1 MATVRRH
8 YPRRRLVVGCAALLA
23 AFAFALLLPQPAN
36 AQTPTV
42 SSVSVSDI
50 TNTGAT
56 VTITVA
62 NAGTS
67 PIIVRARVFI
77 GDTMEYFPLVESTT
91 TGTAEFTLNTLPGGT
106 TYHIEASLDSSFE
119 TGVIRESFT
128 TLPADYTITGVTIGS
143 RTHTSAVAT
152 ITSTGLGVINKYVTL
167 RIRPVGTTI
176 WDGLVSIN
184 FSPLSVDV
192 DLEDLT
198 SGTEYELHVSTD
210 ESYLGGQNLY
220 VRFTT
225 LKVRVSE
232 IAVSGNIHQTS
243 LGLDVTILDPD
254 GLKQYIFL
262 RYRATPSGSWT
273 YFRSHSS
280 TDQGDGVLF
289 GLTSAYG
296 LRGGGVNR
304 LQLPCGRNGLN
315 DLHHPS
321 PLTSTGSPW
330 TTSTQTSATV
340 TVAIGAPNG
349 QSQTVYV
356 QYREQG
362 TQAWTDAANVVT
374 RGAEGTTSLTGLT
387 SGTVYD
393 IQASLDDTFPAGE
406 TESAQFTTLPPIVSD
421 VEVDNVTQTTA
432 EVTVTITEP
441 NGQPQ
446 VINVVYGGRIY
457 NSPATDRTVT
467 SSSSSDTATITLT
480 GLLPDIPYHV
490 RARVLDDRFITPRS
504 VVANFDTDPPDP
516 SLVSISVRTVTGTY
530 TEIWMAVANRNSG
543 TRMHSRYRETPDGP
557 WSTTTSSNAGRST
570 FVRHLNSLNA
580 NTEYKAQLSLEPSFP
595 EAETLSTTFKSLL
608 ANPSL
613 DHLNVIEADITQ
625 TEASVIVT
633 IDDPSGT
640 ETVFMRRR
648 ELPFGPWGNIQTET
662 TTTSTVDF
670 TLSSLTTGGQYQIQA
685 SQDTA
690 FPDNDTL
697 SELFTTAPPDPAIS
711 EVFIENRQGLS
722 LSVGVRIS
730 NVRSRLPVYL
740 RYRTT
745 PSGPWS
751 AVVEE
756 DARTPDAFLD
766 VAFDVRSLTPAT
778 EYEFEVSLDSS
789 FPPAETISEMDT
801 TSPTSVSSVEV
812 QKRLEDAATLSAT
825 LLWADGQERE
835 VYTRYREVGANEWT
849 EVPSV
854 ATTTNNAVIELTG
867 LFGGTDYEAQ
877 VSTDSAFPIGAGS
890 ATFTTLPPRITD
902 VGIYSYAQTQVWVRI
917 GLAGVSS
924 DNVIQMN
931 SRYRRTSPLGP
942 WIHLIPSPPPPPT
955 PGPAQSLVAPLDGLE
970 QETGYEYAESLDI
983 HFAANATKSVR
994 FSTIGPSISDV
1005 TVDVVAQTEATV
1017 TARIH
1022 AADGSSRR
1030 VYTRYRSAGA
1040 VSWFN
1045 GPTAS
1050 SRLSF
1055 ATLTLTGLISDNNYE
1070 VQVSTYRDFLV
1081 GATSAATFKTLPPS
1095 IDNLRMSEI
1104 NQTDVVPVVD
1114 IVAYNERLFPVFFRY
1129 KTLPSGA
1136 WGPIRQST
1144 ATPIRA
1150 TTPMSNP
1157 RLTDL
1162 TSDTEYELQASSHW
1176 SFPADKTLSTTFTTL
1191 PPDLVEVSV
1200 DVDSVTQ
1207 TGADFTVAVHAPNGR
1222 LQTVYLRYRERGANE
1237 WTDQRDVFTTTDS
1250 ASDTLSGL
1258 TSGTSHELRASL
1270 DDTFPSGATKT
1281 VSFTTLSPSASI
1293 VTVDNIAQTTVEIT
1307 VTIKAPNGRPQTVY
1321 VRTYDTKAEGR
1332 RSERRI
1338 ATSTTT
1344 ATVTLSGL
1352 TPGIDYLVDAIVQP
1366 ASHLFPPVF
1375 ESYRTLPL
1383 DPSLS
1388 DVAVEAIT
1396 MSQADVVVAIEN
1408 RDGRSPTVHFRHRAA
1423 GATNWQPATSRVA
1436 AADEVTF
1443 PLSSLDNST
1452 RYQVQV
1458 SLDNTFP
1465 AGETLSGDFTT
1476 LQANP
1481 SLSGVSVAGIIQDG
1495 ATATVT
1501 IADPSGTETVH
1512 LRYRQSPSG
1521 RWSARQTDT
1530 STTSTVEFTLQGLRP
1545 ETKYEIQ
1552 ASQNTSFPATD
1563 TRAQRFTTLPPAPR
1577 ILAIEIGID
1586 DSTDTHTAVVSLEH
1600 VRDAQSVYVRYRTSD
1615 TDPWSAPDQETTSG
1629 NDVDVD
1635 LSGMQSDT
1643 KYEIQGSLDS
1653 NFATATTPIT
1663 VTTPPPFV
1671 GSVTVVSREQET
1683 ATLVAAI
1690 RFSNGRSYAVH
1701 VRYRE
1706 VGASRWTS
1714 GPALESDTANADIE
1728 LTDLSAGAEYE
1739 VEASIGAGFPP
1750 TRTGTAT
1757 FSTQPP
1763 TITGTHL
1770 SLVLTGSASV
1780 WVSIA
1785 ARHSDTP
1792 IVYSRYRGPSTPWI
1806 HLDPEPTR
1814 ETGHIAPLFMPKL
1827 DADTQYEMQV
1837 SLDGGFPSGAI
1848 HSISFR
1854 TADQSQRV
1862 QVVTAE
1868 GKSQTTAFAVAS
1880 TSRTDGASRTLYMR
1894 YRESPDG
1901 DWSETQPAMTETRV
1915 VTYELS
1921 DLAPGTLY
1929 EMQVS
1934 LSASFPGGDTLSAVF
1949 VTTRSATSTTTTT
1962 STGGGGGG
1970 GGFGPA
1976 PVAPKFADGFRATR
1990 EVAENARPGDAVG
2003 VPVPA
2008 THPDDLEITYSLSGT
2023 DAASFTVDE
2032 ETGQIQVKEGV
2043 ELELGQTLTLNL
2055 TATDSAGFGAIIIV
2069 AIEVVEAMHHRYDAN
2084 RNGNIERDEV
2094 IAAVKDYFD
2103 GEIDKDEVIDL
2114 IKLYFAESG

>member
-1 MATVRRH
+1 M
-8 YPRRRLVVGCAALLA
+8 
-23 AFAFALLLPQPAN
+23 
-36 AQTPTV
+36 
-42 SSVSVSDI
+42 
-50 TNTGAT
+50 
-56 VTITVA
+56 
-62 NAGTS
+62 
-67 PIIVRARVFI
+67 
-77 GDTMEYFPLVESTT
+77 
-91 TGTAEFTLNTLPGGT
+91 
-106 TYHIEASLDSSFE
+106 
-119 TGVIRESFT
+119 
-128 TLPADYTITGVTIGS
+128 
-143 RTHTSAVAT
+143 
-152 ITSTGLGVINKYVTL
+152 
-167 RIRPVGTTI
+167 
-176 WDGLVSIN
+176 
-184 FSPLSVDV
+184 
-192 DLEDLT
+192 
-198 SGTEYELHVSTD
+198 
-210 ESYLGGQNLY
+210 
-220 VRFTT
+220 
-225 LKVRVSE
+225 
-232 IAVSGNIHQTS
+232 
-243 LGLDVTILDPD
+243 TILDPD

-262 RYRATPSGSWT
+262 RYRATPSGGWT

-289 GLTSAYG
+289 GLTSATDYEVEASIDFSFPAG
-296 LRGGGVNR
+296 E
-304 LQLPCGRNGLN
+304 
-315 DLHHPS
+315 
-321 PLTSTGSPW
+321 TASTTF
-330 TTSTQTSATV
+330 TTLDPDIDQVAVDDVDQTSATV

-349 QSQTVYV
+349 QSQTAYV

-362 TQAWTDAANVVT
+362 TQTWMDAANVVT
-374 RGAEGTTSLTGLT
+374 RGAEGTTLLTGLT
-387 SGTVYD
+387 SGTEYD
-393 IQASLDDTFPAGE
+393 VQASLDDTFPAGE

-457 NSPATDRTVT
+457 DSPATDRTVT

-570 FVRHLNSLNA
+570 LVRHLNSLNA
-580 NTEYKAQLSLEPSFP
+580 NTGYEAQLSLDPSFP

-648 ELPFGPWGNIQTET
+648 ELPFGPWGNIQIET

-685 SQDTA
+685 SQDRM

-711 EVFIENRQGLS
+711 EVFIGNPQGLS
-722 LSVGVRIS
+722 VSVGVRIS

-745 PSGPWS
+745 PFGPWS

-766 VAFDVRSLTPAT
+766 VAFDVRGLTPAT
-778 EYEFEVSLDSS
+778 EYKYEVSLDSS
-789 FPPAETISEMDT
+789 FPPAETSTVTDT
-801 TSPTSVSSVEV
+801 TAPTIVGSVSV
-812 QKRLEDAATLSAT
+812 QKKLEDAATLSVT
-825 LLWADGQERE
+825 LLWVDGQERE

-867 LFGGTDYEAQ
+867 LFGGTDYEVE
-877 VSTDSAFPIGAGS
+877 VSTFSGFPTGAGS

-902 VGIYSYAQTQVWVRI
+902 VGIYSYAQTEVWVRI

-942 WIHLIPSPPPPPT
+942 WMHLIPSPPPPPT
-955 PGPAQSLVAPLDGLE
+955 PGPAESLVAPLDGLE

-983 HFAANATKSVR
+983 HFSANATKSVR

-1022 AADGSSRR
+1022 ASDGSSRR
-1030 VYTRYRSAGA
+1030 VYTRYRRVGA
-1040 VSWFN
+1040 VSWIN

-1050 SRLSF
+1050 SRLSY

-1081 GATSAATFKTLPPS
+1081 GATGAATFKTLPPS
-1095 IDNLRMSEI
+1095 IDNLRMSEV

-1129 KTLPSGA
+1129 KTVPSGA

-1144 ATPIRA
+1144 ATPVRA

-1162 TSDTEYELQASSHW
+1162 TSDTEYELEASSHW
-1176 SFPADKTLSTTFTTL
+1176 SFPADKTLSKTFTTL

-1207 TGADFTVAVHAPNGR
+1207 TGAEITVAVRAPNER
-1222 LQTVYLRYRERGANE
+1222 QQTVNLQYRERGAAE
-1237 WTDQRDVFTTTDS
+1237 WEDAASVVTATSGGTT
-1250 ASDTLSGL
+1250 ALSGL
-1258 TSGTSHELRASL
+1258 NASATYEVRASL
-1270 DDTFPSGATKT
+1270 DEAFPAGETITTEFNTMVATLSAVT
-1281 VSFTTLSPSASI
+1281 VSSVTMTEVELEITLGESFSQPQRVTVQIYDRVGGRGPRSQTSINVTTLS
-1293 VTVDNIAQTTVEIT
+1293 T
-1307 VTIKAPNGRPQTVY
+1307 
-1321 VRTYDTKAEGR
+1321 
-1332 RSERRI
+1332 
-1338 ATSTTT
+1338 
-1344 ATVTLSGL
+1344 TVTLSRL
-1352 TPGIDYLVDAIVQP
+1352 LPATPYLAYVVNYSSVFGRSSMGVD
-1366 ASHLFPPVF
+1366 FT
-1375 ESYRTLPL
+1375 TLPL

-1388 DVAVEAIT
+1388 PVLVRDTTPSAAEVTVRVADRHSRNPV
-1396 MSQADVVVAIEN
+1396 
-1408 RDGRSPTVHFRHRAA
+1408 VHFRHRAA
-1423 GATNWQPATSRVA
+1423 GATNWQPATSRDA

-1458 SLDNTFP
+1458 SLANTFP

-1521 RWSARQTDT
+1521 RWSARQTAT
-1530 STTSTVEFTLQGLRP
+1530 TTTSTVEFTLEGLRP
-1545 ETKYEIQ
+1545 EMKYEVQ

-1563 TRAQRFTTLPPAPR
+1563 TRAKRFTTDPPAPR
-1577 ILAIEIGID
+1577 ILSIEIGID
-1586 DSTDTHTAVVSLEH
+1586 HSTDTHTANVSLEH
-1600 VRDAQSVYVRYRTSD
+1600 VRSAQSVYVRYRTSD
-1615 TDPWSAPDQETTSG
+1615 TDPWGTPDQETTSR
-1629 NDVDVD
+1629 NDVYVD

-1643 KYEIQGSLDS
+1643 KYEIQGFLDS
-1653 NFATATTPIT
+1653 NFAGATTSIT

-1671 GSVTVVSREQET
+1671 GSVTVVSREQEA
-1683 ATLVAAI
+1683 ATLLAAI
-1690 RFSNGRSYAVH
+1690 RFSNGRAYTVH

-1714 GPALESDTANADIE
+1714 GPAPESDTASADVE
-1728 LTDLSAGAEYE
+1728 LVDLIAGTEYE
-1739 VEASIGAGFPP
+1739 VEASIGESFPP
-1750 TRTGTAT
+1750 ARTATAT

-1763 TITGTHL
+1763 SITGTHL

-1862 QVVTAE
+1862 PVVTAE

-1934 LSASFPGGDTLSAVF
+1934 LSASFPSGDTLSAVF
-1949 VTTRSATSTTTTT
+1949 VTTRSAPPSTSTG
-1962 STGGGGGG
+1962 GGGGGG

-1976 PVAPKFADGFRATR
+1976 PVAPSFGDGFRTMR
-1990 EVAENARPGDAVG
+1990 PVPENAKAGDPVG
-2003 VPVPA
+2003 EPVPA
-2008 THPDDLEITYSLSGT
+2008 THPDDLEVTYSLNGQ

-2032 ETGQIQVKEGV
+2032 ETGQLYLKEGV
-2043 ELELGQTLTLNL
+2043 ELTPGRTYNVNL

-2069 AIEVVEAMHHRYDAN
+2069 TIEVAEAEHHPYDM
-2084 RNGNIERDEV
+2084 NGNDEIERDEV
-2094 IAAVKDYFD
+2094 LEAVKDYFE
-2103 GEIDKDEVIDL
+2103 GTITKEEL
-2114 IKLYFAESG
+2114 IELVKLYFAESE

>member
-1 MATVRRH
+1 M
-8 YPRRRLVVGCAALLA
+8 GCAALLA

-280 TDQGDGVLF
+280 TDQGDGLLF
-289 GLTSAYG
+289 GLTSATDYEVEASIDFSFPAG
-296 LRGGGVNR
+296 ETASTTFTT
-304 LQLPCGRNGLN
+304 LPP
-315 DLHHPS
+315 DLDRV
-321 PLTSTGSPW
+321 TVDDV
-330 TTSTQTSATV
+330 TQTSATV
-340 TVAIGAPNG
+340 AVAIGAPNG
-349 QSQTVYV
+349 QPQTVYV
-356 QYREQG
+356 QYRRNVD
-362 TQAWTDAANVVT
+362 TAWTDAPNVTTRTAN
-374 RGAEGTTSLTGLT
+374 GDLALSGLT
-387 SGTVYD
+387 SGTEYEV
-393 IQASLDDTFPAGE
+393 QASLDDTFPSGE
-406 TESAQFTTLPPIVSD
+406 TESTSFTTEPPV
-421 VEVDNVTQTTA
+421 VTGLRVDNVTQTTA
-432 EVTVTITEP
+432 DVTVTISEP

-446 VINVVYGGRIY
+446 EIYVVYGGRIS
-457 NSPATDRTVT
+457 NSPATERTVAT
-467 SSSSSDTATITLT
+467 STDTATITLS
-480 GLLPDIPYHV
+480 GLVPGVAYNV
-490 RARVLDDRFITPRS
+490 RASFDDRFIAATS
-504 VVANFDTDPPDP
+504 AGADFDTDPPDP

-530 TEIWMAVANRNSG
+530 TEIWMAVANNNSG

-580 NTEYKAQLSLEPSFP
+580 NTEYEAQLSLDPSFP
-595 EAETLSTTFKSLL
+595 AVETQSTTFTSLQ

-613 DHLNVIEADITQ
+613 ERLDVIDAFVTQ
-625 TEASVIVT
+625 TDVPVIVT

-640 ETVFMRRR
+640 EMVYLRRR
-648 ELPFGPWGNIQTET
+648 EFPSGSWSSLQIET
-662 TTTSTVDF
+662 TTTSTVNIS
-670 TLSSLTTGGQYQIQA
+670 LSGLTAGVQYQLQA
-685 SQDTA
+685 SQDAT
-690 FPDNDTL
+690 FPENDTL
-697 SELFTTAPPDPAIS
+697 SELFTTAPPDPSIS
-711 EVFIENRQGLS
+711 EIFIGNPQGLS
-722 LSVGVRIS
+722 FSIGVRIS
-730 NVRSRLPVYL
+730 DVNSRVPVFL
-740 RYRTT
+740 RYRTA
-745 PSGPWS
+745 PSGLWS
-751 AVVEE
+751 SVVERVTA
-756 DARTPDAFLD
+756 ARDAFLD
-766 VAFDVRSLTPAT
+766 LAFDLEGLTPAT
-778 EYEFEVSLDSS
+778 EYESQVSLDSS
-789 FPPAETISEMDT
+789 FPPAETSTVSHT
-801 TSPTSVSSVEV
+801 TSPTSVSSVDV
-812 QKRLEDAATLSAT
+812 QKRLENAATLSAS
-825 LLWADGQERE
+825 LLWVDGQERE
-835 VYTRYREVGANEWT
+835 VYTRYRRVGATEWT
-849 EVPSV
+849 EGPMV
-854 ATTTNNAVIELTG
+854 TTTTARAVIELTG
-867 LFGGTDYEAQ
+867 LFGGTDYEAH
-877 VSTDSAFPIGAGS
+877 VSTFSGFPLS
-890 ATFTTLPPRITD
+890 TRTATFTTLPPRITD
-902 VGIYSYAQTQVWVRI
+902 VTIYSYAQTEVWVRI

-942 WIHLIPSPPPPPT
+942 WINLIHSPPPPPT
-955 PGPAQSLVAPLDGLE
+955 PGPTESLVAPLDGLE

-994 FSTIGPSISDV
+994 FTTIGPSISAV
-1005 TVDVVAQTEATV
+1005 TVDDVAQTEATV
-1017 TARIH
+1017 TADIYV
-1022 AADGSSRR
+1022 ADGRSQR
-1030 VYTRYRSAGA
+1030 VYSRYRRSAA
-1040 VSWFN
+1040 QPWSN
-1045 GPTAS
+1045 GPSATS
-1050 SRLSF
+1050 TTSTV
-1055 ATLTLTGLISDNNYE
+1055 TLTLTGLISDNNYE

-1191 PPDLVEVSV
+1191 PPDLVEASV
-1200 DVDSVTQ
+1200 DVDSVSQ
-1207 TGADFTVAVHAPNGR
+1207 TEADVTVVIGAPNGR
-1222 LQTVYLRYRERGANE
+1222 LQAVYLQYRERGAAE
-1237 WTDQRDVFTTTDS
+1237 WTDLLPNISIFADTSTR
-1250 ASDTLSGL
+1250 TLSGL

-1293 VTVDNIAQTTVEIT
+1293 VTVDNIAQTTAEIT
-1307 VTIKAPNGRPQTVY
+1307 VTIEAPNGRPHTVF
-1321 VRTYDTKAEGR
+1321 VRTYDTRGEGR

-1338 ATSTTT
+1338 TTSTTT

-1408 RDGRSPTVHFRHRAA
+1408 RDGRFPTVHFRHRAA
-1423 GATNWQPATSRVA
+1423 GATNWQPATSRDA

-1476 LQANP
+1476 LQADP
-1481 SLSGVSVAGIIQDG
+1481 SLSGVSVAGITHNG

-1501 IADPSGTETVH
+1501 IADPSGTETVY
-1512 LRYRQSPSG
+1512 LRYRQSPTG
-1521 RWSARQTDT
+1521 RWSARQTET
-1530 STTSTVEFTLQGLRP
+1530 TTTSTVDFTLQGLRP
-1545 ETKYEIQ
+1545 ETKYEVQ

-1563 TRAQRFTTLPPAPR
+1563 TRAKRFTTDPPAPR
-1577 ILAIEIGID
+1577 ILSIEIGID
-1586 DSTDTHTAVVSLEH
+1586 HSTDTHTANVSLEH
-1600 VRDAQSVYVRYRTSD
+1600 VRSAQSVYVRYRTSD

-1714 GPALESDTANADIE
+1714 GPALESDAASADIE
-1728 LTDLSAGAEYE
+1728 LTDLIAGTEYE
-1739 VEASIGAGFPP
+1739 VEASIGESFPP

-1868 GKSQTTAFAVAS
+1868 GKSKATAFAVAS

-2008 THPDDLEITYSLSGT
+2008 THPDDMEITYSLSGT

-2103 GEIDKDEVIDL
+2103 GDISKDEVIEL
-2114 IKLYFAESG
+2114 IKLYFAG

>member
-1 MATVRRH
+1 M
-8 YPRRRLVVGCAALLA
+8 
-23 AFAFALLLPQPAN
+23 
-36 AQTPTV
+36 
-42 SSVSVSDI
+42 
-50 TNTGAT
+50 
-56 VTITVA
+56 
-62 NAGTS
+62 
-67 PIIVRARVFI
+67 
-77 GDTMEYFPLVESTT
+77 
-91 TGTAEFTLNTLPGGT
+91 
-106 TYHIEASLDSSFE
+106 
-119 TGVIRESFT
+119 
-128 TLPADYTITGVTIGS
+128 
-143 RTHTSAVAT
+143 
-152 ITSTGLGVINKYVTL
+152 
-167 RIRPVGTTI
+167 
-176 WDGLVSIN
+176 
-184 FSPLSVDV
+184 
-192 DLEDLT
+192 
-198 SGTEYELHVSTD
+198 
-210 ESYLGGQNLY
+210 
-220 VRFTT
+220 
-225 LKVRVSE
+225 
-232 IAVSGNIHQTS
+232 
-243 LGLDVTILDPD
+243 
-254 GLKQYIFL
+254 
-262 RYRATPSGSWT
+262 
-273 YFRSHSS
+273 
-280 TDQGDGVLF
+280 
-289 GLTSAYG
+289 
-296 LRGGGVNR
+296 
-304 LQLPCGRNGLN
+304 
-315 DLHHPS
+315 
-321 PLTSTGSPW
+321 
-330 TTSTQTSATV
+330 
-340 TVAIGAPNG
+340 
-349 QSQTVYV
+349 
-356 QYREQG
+356 
-362 TQAWTDAANVVT
+362 
-374 RGAEGTTSLTGLT
+374 
-387 SGTVYD
+387 
-393 IQASLDDTFPAGE
+393 
-406 TESAQFTTLPPIVSD
+406 
-421 VEVDNVTQTTA
+421 
-432 EVTVTITEP
+432 
-441 NGQPQ
+441 
-446 VINVVYGGRIY
+446 
-457 NSPATDRTVT
+457 
-467 SSSSSDTATITLT
+467 T

-530 TEIWMAVANRNSG
+530 TEIWMAVANHHSG

-580 NTEYKAQLSLEPSFP
+580 NTEYEAQLSLDPSFST
-595 EAETLSTTFKSLL
+595 AETLSTTFKSLL
-608 ANPSL
+608 ADPSL
-613 DHLNVIEADITQ
+613 ERLDVVDAFVTQ
-625 TEASVIVT
+625 TEVPVIVT

-640 ETVFMRRR
+640 ETVYLRRR
-648 ELPFGPWGNIQTET
+648 EFPSGSWSSPQIET
-662 TTTSTVDF
+662 TTDSSVNIS
-670 TLSSLTTGGQYQIQA
+670 LSGLTAGVQYQLQA
-685 SQDTA
+685 SQNA
-690 FPDNDTL
+690 SFPDNDTL
-697 SELFTTAPPDPAIS
+697 SELFTTAPPDPAIF
-711 EVFIENRQGLS
+711 EVSIGNRQGLS

-766 VAFDVRSLTPAT
+766 VAFDVRGLTPAT

-835 VYTRYREVGANEWT
+835 VYTRYREVGAIEWT

-867 LFGGTDYEAQ
+867 LFGDTDYEVE
-877 VSTDSAFPIGAGS
+877 VSTDSGFPTGAGS

-955 PGPAQSLVAPLDGLE
+955 PSPAESLVAPLDGLE

-1022 AADGSSRR
+1022 ASGGSSRR

-1040 VSWFN
+1040 VSWIN

-1050 SRLSF
+1050 SRLSYV
-1055 ATLTLTGLISDNNYE
+1055 TLTLTGLISDNNYE

-1081 GATSAATFKTLPPS
+1081 GVTSAATFTTLPPS

-1162 TSDTEYELQASSHW
+1162 TSDTEYELEASSHW
-1176 SFPADKTLSTTFTTL
+1176 SFPADKTLSATFTTL

-1200 DVDSVTQ
+1200 DADSVTQ
-1207 TGADFTVAVHAPNGR
+1207 TGAEITVAVRAPNGR
-1222 LQTVYLRYRERGANE
+1222 QQTVNLQYRERGAAE
-1237 WTDQRDVFTTTDS
+1237 WEDAASVVTATSGGTT
-1250 ASDTLSGL
+1250 ALSGL
-1258 TSGTSHELRASL
+1258 NASATYEVRASL
-1270 DDTFPSGATKT
+1270 DEAFPAGETMTTEFNTMVATLSAVT
-1281 VSFTTLSPSASI
+1281 VSSVTMTEVELEITLGESFSQPQRVTIQIYDRVGGRSPRSQTSINVTTLS
-1293 VTVDNIAQTTVEIT
+1293 T
-1307 VTIKAPNGRPQTVY
+1307 
-1321 VRTYDTKAEGR
+1321 
-1332 RSERRI
+1332 
-1338 ATSTTT
+1338 
-1344 ATVTLSGL
+1344 TVTLSRL
-1352 TPGIDYLVDAIVQP
+1352 LPATPYLAYVVNYSSVFGRSSMGVD
-1366 ASHLFPPVF
+1366 FT
-1375 ESYRTLPL
+1375 TLPL

-1388 DVAVEAIT
+1388 PVLVRDTTPSAAEVTVRVADRHSRNPV
-1396 MSQADVVVAIEN
+1396 
-1408 RDGRSPTVHFRHRAA
+1408 VHFRHRTA
-1423 GATNWQPATSRVA
+1423 GATAWQPAKSQPA

-1452 RYQVQV
+1452 RYEVQV

-1465 AGETLSGDFTT
+1465 PGETLSGDFTT

-1501 IADPSGTETVH
+1501 IDDPTGTETVY

-1530 STTSTVEFTLQGLRP
+1530 STTSTVDFTLQGLRP

-1563 TRAQRFTTLPPAPR
+1563 TRAQRFTTLPPASR

-1615 TDPWSAPDQETTSG
+1615 TDPWSAPDQETTSR
-1629 NDVDVD
+1629 NYVNVD

-1690 RFSNGRSYAVH
+1690 RFSNGGAYTVH

-1706 VGASRWTS
+1706 FGTSRWTS
-1714 GPALESDTANADIE
+1714 GPALESDTASADIK

-1757 FSTQPP
+1757 FSTQPS

-1785 ARHSDTP
+1785 ARHSGTP
-1792 IVYSRYRGPSTPWI
+1792 IIYSRYRGPSTPWI
-1806 HLDPEPTR
+1806 HLDPKPTR

-1880 TSRTDGASRTLYMR
+1880 ISRTDGASRTLYMR

-1934 LSASFPGGDTLSAVF
+1934 LSASFPSVETLSAVF
-1949 VTTRSATSTTTTT
+1949 VTTRSATSTTTST
-1962 STGGGGGG
+1962 STGRGGGGG

-1976 PVAPKFADGFRATR
+1976 PVAPSFGDGFRTMR
-1990 EVAENARPGDAVG
+1990 PVPENAKAGDPVG
-2003 VPVPA
+2003 EPVSA
-2008 THPDDLEITYSLSGT
+2008 THPDDLEVTYSLSGE
-2023 DAASFTVDE
+2023 DAATFTVDE
-2032 ETGQIQVKEGV
+2032 ETGQLYLKEGV
-2043 ELELGQTLTLNL
+2043 ELTPGRTYNVNL

-2069 AIEVVEAMHHRYDAN
+2069 TIEVAEAEHHPYDM
-2084 RNGNIERDEV
+2084 NGNDEIERDEV
-2094 IAAVKDYFD
+2094 LEAVKDYFE
-2103 GEIDKDEVIDL
+2103 GTITKEEL
-2114 IKLYFAESG
+2114 IELVKLYFAESE